1 MITFAEDNA
10 IWDLQT
16 IKAKLESNRAPELL
30 ISLPDVNVT
39 ERTMLH
45 YVIDSRSFADPD
57 VGDELV
63 YSATQMDGSAL
74 PSWLNF
80 DAATRTLSGVPNTV
94 GTICVNVT
102 ARDKSN
108 LAVSD
113 VFEIIV
119 EREGETR
126 TGTSSN
132 DILNGGDGSDTLS
145 GLAGNDVLN
154 GYAGN
159 DHLDGGV
166 GNDTMSGGSG
176 NDTFEVNSARDK
188 VMEKAGDGSDTVIA
202 SIAYTLGVNL
212 ENLTLSGF
220 YAFLGGAGILCCQC
234 DNWQRYGKCHLGRCR

>member
-1 MITFAEDNA
+1 M
-10 IWDLQT
+10 
-16 IKAKLESNRAPELL
+16 
-30 ISLPDVNVT
+30 
-39 ERTMLH
+39 
-45 YVIDSRSFADPD
+45 
-57 VGDELV
+57 
-63 YSATQMDGSAL
+63 
-74 PSWLNF
+74 
-80 DAATRTLSGVPNTV
+80 
-94 GTICVNVT
+94 
-102 ARDKSN
+102 
-108 LAVSD
+108 
-113 VFEIIV
+113 
-119 EREGETR
+119 
-126 TGTSSN
+126 
-132 DILNGGDGSDTLS
+132 GGDGSDTLS

-220 YAFLGGAGILCCQC
+220 YAFLGGREYCCQC